1 MRVLYHHRTRAD
13 DAQGIHIAALCGAL
27 RELGH
32 EVELVALVRTSKAR
46 QAKPRSA
53 SETGAGKP
61 GREGASLFGLP
72 VPAWFYEL
80 LALAYNV
87 PGFFMLTAAALRR
100 RPDLIYERYALFTLC
115 GRWVARLFG
124 VPFVLEVN
132 APLSLELSRHGGL
145 AFAGLARRLETWLL
159 SSSTRTIVVS
169 LAMAEVF
176 VRQGV
181 PAQRLV
187 VMPNGVDADQFNPQV
202 DGRAVRATF
211 GLDGACVAGF
221 VGWMRPWHG
230 VERLIDA
237 VATLLPRCPE
247 LRLLL
252 VGGGPALPALQQ
264 QVAERGLEQ
273 AVVFTGPLPAHAVP
287 AHIAAMDIAVQPDV
301 TDYASP
307 IKLFEYLALG
317 RAVLAPA
324 KPNILE
330 IVTDD
335 VTALTFPPGDTAALA
350 AALERLYA
358 DPLLRQRL
366 AGAGAALI
374 DQRGYRWRCNAQR
387 VIDLVRSAPPT
398 VGPEPA

>member
-1 MRVLYHHRTRAD
+1 MRILYHHRTRAD

-32 EVELVALVRTSKAR
+32 QVDIVALVRQTR
-46 QAKPRSA
+46 VR
-53 SETGAGKP
+53 AGPEPDAVEP

-80 LALAYNV
+80 LALAYNI
-87 PGFFMLTAAALRR
+87 PGFFMLTASVLRR

-115 GRWVARLFG
+115 GRWVARLFAL
-124 VPFVLEVN
+124 PFVLEVN

-159 SSSTRTIVVS
+159 SSSTRTVVVS
-169 LAMAEVF
+169 QAMADLF

-181 PAQRLV
+181 PAGNLV
-187 VMPNGVDADQFNPQV
+187 VMHNGVDAGRFNPQV
-202 DGRAVRATF
+202 DGGAVRARL
-211 GLDGACVAGF
+211 GLEDSCVVGF

-230 VERLIDA
+230 VQQLIDA
-237 VATLLPRCPE
+237 VAELRPVCPG

-252 VGGGPALPALQQ
+252 VGGGPAVPGLRE
-264 QVAERGLEQ
+264 QVASLGMEH
-273 AVVFTGPLPAHAVP
+273 AVVFTGPLRATDVP
-287 AHIAAMDIAVQPDV
+287 AHVAAMDVVVQPDV

-307 IKLFEYLALG
+307 IKLFEYLAVG

-330 IVTDD
+330 IVTDGQ
-335 VTALTFPPGDTAALA
+335 TALTFAAGDQAALTAALQ
-350 AALERLYA
+350 RLYG
-358 DPLLRQRL
+358 DPALRTRL
-366 AGAGAALI
+366 GAAGAALI
-374 DQRGYRWRCNAQR
+374 DQRGYRWRCNARR
-387 VIDLVRSAPPT
+387 VVDLVRPSPGA
-398 VGPEPA
+398 ERA

>member
-1 MRVLYHHRTRAD
+1 MRILYHHRTRAD

-32 EVELVALVRTSKAR
+32 QVDIVALVRQTR
-46 QAKPRSA
+46 VR
-53 SETGAGKP
+53 AGPGPDAVEP

-87 PGFFMLTAAALRR
+87 PGFFMLTASVLRR
-100 RPDLIYERYALFTLC
+100 RPELIYERYALFTLC

-124 VPFVLEVN
+124 LPFVLEVN

-159 SSSTRTIVVS
+159 SSSTRTVVVS
-169 LAMAEVF
+169 QAMADLF

-181 PAQRLV
+181 PAGNLV
-187 VMPNGVDADQFNPQV
+187 VMHNGVDVDRFNPQV
-202 DGRAVRATF
+202 DGRAVRARL
-211 GLDGACVAGF
+211 GLEDSCVVGF

-230 VERLIDA
+230 VQQLIDA
-237 VATLLPRCPE
+237 VAELQPVCPG

-252 VGGGPALPALQQ
+252 VGGGPALPGLRE
-264 QVAERGLEQ
+264 QVAGLGMEH
-273 AVVFTGPLPAHAVP
+273 AVVFTGPLRATDVP
-287 AHIAAMDIAVQPDV
+287 AHVAAMDVVVQPDV

-307 IKLFEYLALG
+307 IKLFEYLAVG

-330 IVTDD
+330 IVTDGQ
-335 VTALTFPPGDTAALA
+335 TALTFAAGDQAALS
-350 AALERLYA
+350 AALKRLYG
-358 DPLLRQRL
+358 DPALRTRL
-366 AGAGAALI
+366 GAAGAALI
-374 DQRGYRWRCNAQR
+374 DQRGYRWRCNARR
-387 VIDLVRSAPPT
+387 VVDLVSPSP
-398 VGPEPA
+398 GPASP

>member
-1 MRVLYHHRTRAD
+1 MRILYHHRTRAD

-32 EVELVALVRTSKAR
+32 QVDIVALVRQTR
-46 QAKPRSA
+46 VR
-53 SETGAGKP
+53 AGPEPDAVEP

-80 LALAYNV
+80 LALAYNI
-87 PGFFMLTAAALRR
+87 PGFFMLTASVLRR

-115 GRWVARLFG
+115 GRWVARLFAL
-124 VPFVLEVN
+124 PFVLEVN

-159 SSSTRTIVVS
+159 SSSTRTVVVS
-169 LAMAEVF
+169 QAMADLF

-181 PAQRLV
+181 PAGNLV
-187 VMPNGVDADQFNPQV
+187 VMHNGVDAGRFNPQV
-202 DGRAVRATF
+202 DGGAVRARL
-211 GLDGACVAGF
+211 GLEDSCVVGF

-230 VERLIDA
+230 VQQLIDA
-237 VATLLPRCPE
+237 VAELRPVCPG

-252 VGGGPALPALQQ
+252 VGGGPAVPGLRE
-264 QVAERGLEQ
+264 QVASLGMEH
-273 AVVFTGPLPAHAVP
+273 AVVFTGPLRATDVP
-287 AHIAAMDIAVQPDV
+287 AHVAAMDVVVQPDV

-307 IKLFEYLALG
+307 IKLFEYLAVG

-330 IVTDD
+330 IVTDGQ
-335 VTALTFPPGDTAALA
+335 TALTFAAGDQAALTAALH
-350 AALERLYA
+350 RLYG
-358 DPLLRQRL
+358 DPALRTRL
-366 AGAGAALI
+366 GAAGAALI
-374 DQRGYRWRCNAQR
+374 DQRGYRWRCNARR
-387 VIDLVRSAPPT
+387 VVDLVRPSPGA
-398 VGPEPA
+398 ERA